1 MPLQRSA
8 TGGVGGGPYPSI
20 ASNSTSQWIPQIWS
34 GLMVE
39 KFYPATVVGDF
50 ANTDYQ
56 GEISKYGDSV
66 VIRTTPDISIV
77 EYEVGM
83 DLDYENPESPS
94 TLLEINRGFSFSF
107 AIESVDKYQSDIDLI
122 SDWSEDA
129 SHQLATRVDSQIL
142 AGDGVNPGIY
152 ADADPL
158 NQGANAG
165 AISQNINLGVAGTPR
180 VVTKADVLDWVVDLG
195 TVLDEQNVPETDRCL
210 ILPARI
216 TGLIKK
222 SDLRDASLAGD
233 DTSIVRNGRLGMID
247 RFMLYHSNLLDYDV
261 AAGEYN
267 IIAGH
272 KSALTFAAQMDDEKL
287 VHMLNPRK
295 HGELIRG
302 LMVYGFEVI
311 KPESLV
317 WSVAQAA

>member
-1 MPLQRSA
+1 MLLQRSA
-8 TGGVGGGPYPSI
+8 TGGVGGTQYPSL
-20 ASNSTSQWIPQIWS
+20 ASDSVSQFIPQIWS

-39 KFYPATVVGDF
+39 KFYPATVIGDF

-56 GEISKYGDSV
+56 GEITGYGDSV
-66 VIRTTPDISIV
+66 VIRTTPDMTIE

-94 TLLEINRGFSFSF
+94 TLLEINKGFSFAF
-107 AIESVDKYQSDIDLI
+107 GIESVEKHQSDIDLV

-129 SHQLATRVDSQIL
+129 GHQLATRVDRSIL
-142 AGDGVNPGIY
+142 AGNGVDPGVY
-152 ADADPL
+152 ADAHAA
-158 NQGANAG
+158 NQGQAAG
-165 AISQNINLGVAGTPR
+165 AISNSIDLGVTGTPR
-180 VVTKADVLDWVVDLG
+180 ALTRDNVLDWLVDLG
-195 TVLDEQNVPETDRCL
+195 TVLDEQNVPENDRCV

-247 RFMLYHSNLLDYDV
+247 RFMLYHSNLLNFD
-261 AAGEYN
+261 AGTGEYN

-272 KSALTFAAQMDDEKL
+272 KSALTFAAQMDDKKL
-287 VHMLNPRK
+287 VHMLNPNK

-302 LMVYGFEVI
+302 LMVFGYEVI

-317 WSVAQAA
+317 WSVASVA

>member
-1 MPLQRSA
+1 M
-8 TGGVGGGPYPSI
+8 
-20 ASNSTSQWIPQIWS
+20 
-34 GLMVE
+34 
-39 KFYPATVVGDF
+39 
-50 ANTDYQ
+50 
-56 GEISKYGDSV
+56 
-66 VIRTTPDISIV
+66 
-77 EYEVGM
+77 
-83 DLDYENPESPS
+83 
-94 TLLEINRGFSFSF
+94 
-107 AIESVDKYQSDIDLI
+107 
-122 SDWSEDA
+122 
-129 SHQLATRVDSQIL
+129 
-142 AGDGVNPGIY
+142 
-152 ADADPL
+152 
-158 NQGANAG
+158 
-165 AISQNINLGVAGTPR
+165 
-180 VVTKADVLDWVVDLG
+180 
-195 TVLDEQNVPETDRCL
+195 LDEQNVPETDRCL